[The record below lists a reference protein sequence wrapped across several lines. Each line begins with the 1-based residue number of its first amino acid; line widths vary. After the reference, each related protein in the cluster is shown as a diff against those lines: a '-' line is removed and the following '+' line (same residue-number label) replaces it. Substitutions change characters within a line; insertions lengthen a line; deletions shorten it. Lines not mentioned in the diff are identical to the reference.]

1 MLIESSIINTL
12 KSRHIDH
19 FVIKRHNSSYTY
31 SNMRT
36 SRNRSG
42 TDRNMEIQEAE
53 QQDKETKEAQ
63 MLSQVSARSFDEAAV
78 EEQKAE
84 RQRLKDK
91 EESKRQLAKM
101 LMKDGRGNYFQA
113 QSRSEGKERLDF
125 LLK

>member
-1 MLIESSIINTL
+1 
-12 KSRHIDH
+12 
-19 FVIKRHNSSYTY
+19 
-31 SNMRT
+31 
-36 SRNRSG
+36 
-42 TDRNMEIQEAE
+42 MEIQEAE

-113 QSRSEGKERLDF
+113 
-125 LLK
+125 